1 MYLIP
6 SLVRSSG
13 GRNGNPV
20 QYYCLENP
28 MDRGT
33 WQATVHGVAKSRAK
47 LNRISCVLAIWVS
60 SLMKGLFST
69 FPIFFT
75 IYIVYIFLID
85 FEKLFILYDCFL
97 LVTDIVNISLEGLCF
112 HYLLLNNLEKELS
125 KCSYVKRLCV
135 IKKSLVSQF
144 NLYNLI
150 YILPK

>member
-1 MYLIP
+1 MATHSSIIAWRIP
-6 SLVRSSG
+6 WTEEP
-13 GRNGNPV
+13 GRLQSMGSRRV
-20 QYYCLENP
+20 GH
-28 MDRGT
+28 DRRDLACAHT
-33 WQATVHGVAKSRAK
+33 RKF
-47 LNRISCVLAIWVS
+47 NRISCVLAIWVS

-69 FPIFFT
+69 FPIFFFY
-75 IYIVYIFLID
+75 IYIIYIFLID

-97 LVTDIVNISLEGLCF
+97 LVTDIVNIYLEGLSF
-112 HYLLLNNLEKELS
+112 HYLLLNNMEKELS